1 MKCLPKLMNS
11 KAGKPP
17 SSVGIVPPKAE
28 PPEMSLKKNSFMFKQ
43 PIVKTYTIDSN
54 MSMRHKQYTPI
65 SKFDS
70 PNTLPSTAGI
80 VPPTLVFPVEK

>member
-28 PPEMSLKKNSFMFKQ
+28 PPEMSLKKNSFMFK
-43 PIVKTYTIDSN
+43 
-54 MSMRHKQYTPI
+54 
-65 SKFDS
+65 
-70 PNTLPSTAGI
+70 
-80 VPPTLVFPVEK
+80 